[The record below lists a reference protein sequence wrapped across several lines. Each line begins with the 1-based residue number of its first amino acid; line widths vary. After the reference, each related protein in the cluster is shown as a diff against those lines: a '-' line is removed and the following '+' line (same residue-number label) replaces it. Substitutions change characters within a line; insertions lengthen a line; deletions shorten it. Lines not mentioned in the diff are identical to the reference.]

1 MTEHPEE
8 LKIAADEYENARKD
22 IVEYIHGSSDRRA
35 LLAAEG
41 TIKQI
46 LTVLSAEMALAGS
59 LGQIDTVLRLGLMAE
74 NLVHAEATFQVRE
87 SEDYRR
93 RFGEEVEES
102 TDNALRR

>member
-1 MTEHPEE
+1 MTDTPED
-8 LKIAADEYENARKD
+8 LKIAADEYEAARKE
-22 IVEYIHGSSDRRA
+22 IVEYIQDSSDRRA

-59 LGQIDTVLRLGLMAE
+59 LGQIDTVLRLGIMAE

-87 SEDYRR
+87 NEDYRR
-93 RFGEEVEES
+93 RFGDEVDPA
-102 TDNALRR
+102 TDKALR